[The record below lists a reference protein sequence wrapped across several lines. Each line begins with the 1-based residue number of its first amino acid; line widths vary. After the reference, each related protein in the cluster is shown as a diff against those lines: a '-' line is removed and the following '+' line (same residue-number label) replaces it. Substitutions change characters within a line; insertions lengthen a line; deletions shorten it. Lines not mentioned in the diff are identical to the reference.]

1 MSDIKSYFLLGGMLL
16 LEYCRDCILNHC
28 NGYGPISSP
37 IIFVSTWNAVV
48 ILDFFFFFFFFF
60 LTPAQNQTTP
70 RFTGSP
76 LCFSLSPAFL
86 VTIKTIHKQTKF
98 SSESLLAFR
107 SQEND
112 TRYVM
117 LYSKMNVV
125 SLL

>member
-16 LEYCRDCILNHC
+16 LEYCKDCILNRIWSDIKPNNIRAHVER
-28 NGYGPISSP
+28 NGDPR
-37 IIFVSTWNAVV
+37 
-48 ILDFFFFFFFFF
+48 FFFFFFF